1 MRMKWTQHQ
10 LPQQLQQLPQL
21 QPLLLL
27 LQQQLEGLDD
37 DHQTEVVD
45 QAILIL
51 L

>member
-10 LPQQLQQLPQL
+10 LPQQLPQL